1 VDGLHIRNLLLTFF
15 LRFFESIVHEGHV
28 SILETPLFRV
38 RNAKNTT
45 YCYSEEERDTVVK
58 NLRSVEVTRFKG
70 LGEISPAEFKHFIG
84 PGMRLT
90 PVRVDNRHSVPAIL
104 SFYMGRNTPER
115 RNYIMNHLVVETS
128 P

>member
-1 VDGLHIRNLLLTFF
+1 M
-15 LRFFESIVHEGHV
+15 

-38 RNAKNTT
+38 RNAKKTT
-45 YCYSEEERDTVVK
+45 YCYSEKERDAAAK
-58 NLRSVEVTRFKG
+58 NLRGVEVTRFKG

-84 PGMRLT
+84 ADMRLT
-90 PVRVDNRHSVPAIL
+90 PVRVSNRHHVPAIL

-115 RNYIMNHLVVETS
+115 RNYIMNHLVVETA